1 MAKKKDTGDRFIKE
15 AQKQTKIAEKGLKKI
30 ENISNKI
37 DKQAVRELKEF
48 RGQTIKQKKD
58 TADQKARDGAEK
70 KFKAQTLASK
80 RDSSLKDIK
89 SEISKGLKLQ
99 QRTQA
104 WNRLKKGAAPDTSG
118 THGGGKS
125 AIPMSGTVKL
135 PSIFKQLQNTMT
147 SFKTMVKPGGGAGG
161 QTDADNPVA
170 KGMKSM
176 LKFAV
181 GGSIVGMIGKKLFD
195 SSPLLKAMMSL
206 FNTSIMLIF
215 RPIGDMIG
223 GFLRPIMLFFMKNI
237 VIPFYKANKGLG
249 KLGEK
254 YGKMALGFFLKPVET
269 IYSAIMK
276 WALDSGLARVLGFEE
291 QAKMHAA
298 YDPIKAWKEENNIKD
313 DNKGGLGGIMSGIAS
328 GGSFSGQIVT
338 EHEKQLQTQEEI
350 TNLKDDEML
359 YADDSLLAAGQT
371 AAAAKNTSEQF
382 DLVSLFGIKT
392 SKAADNAWMSM
403 DGISKLFEKKKDQ
416 LEKLYREKIAQARLR
431 GDNGTAKTLSREL
444 NGLKNWMG
452 STANMGTI
460 TADMMSGGGLP
471 TAITGTTVAGG
482 TSMAEINRKAEIG
495 HQVRL
500 KEKELTSQGISAGLV
515 KENFTERVEKIYS
528 TMGVNANSAR
538 IVNKMAQ
545 DMVKKY
551 GGHKLNLGTAGWSI
565 LNKVQEAKNLGTVK
579 FGKEDE
585 FRDAMSTAMATG
597 STSGKQ
603 TAMDM
608 IGMANGGIINEP
620 IFGIG
625 ASGKRYSFGE
635 QGAETVTPGVGGS
648 NIININVGNVSRDAD
663 FEKLKPL
670 IQRWLLESHSR
681 RGLI

>member
-1 MAKKKDTGDRFIKE
+1 MAKKDKDTRDRFVKNSE
-15 AQKQTKIAEKGLKKI
+15 DLKRISVASDKKLG
-30 ENISNKI
+30 EMRDKSNKQ
-37 DKQAVRELKEF
+37 DVRELKEF

-58 TADQKARDGAEK
+58 AADQRIRDLNEK
-70 KFKAQTLASK
+70 KFRAKMLTTERS
-80 RDSSLKDIK
+80 SSLKDIK
-89 SEISKGLKLQ
+89 TEISKGLKLQ
-99 QRTQA
+99 QRSQA

-118 THGGGKS
+118 VYGGGKS
-125 AIPMSGTVKL
+125 AIPMAGTVKL
-135 PSIFKQLQNTMT
+135 QSIFKQLQNTMT
-147 SFKTMVKPGGGAGG
+147 SFKTMVKPGSGG

-254 YGKMALGFFLKPVET
+254 YGKMALGFFLKPAET

-291 QAKMHAA
+291 QARKHAA

-313 DNKGGLGGIMSGIAS
+313 DGKGGLGGIMSGIAS
-328 GGSFSGQIVT
+328 GGSFTG
-338 EHEKQLQTQEEI
+338 QLQTSQQEQLKTQEEI
-350 TNLKDDEML
+350 TGAKQEEAILAGDATVAAEEVVASSKQSSDYYSLVGALAKDSSTSAHE
-359 YADDSLLAAGQT
+359 AAGWIDAIAKIFEKKTNQLNSLYRT
-371 AAAAKNTSEQF
+371 KIKQGNIQNKNTSRLQQERAG
-382 DLVSLFGIKT
+382 LMSLMG
-392 SKAADNAWMSM
+392 
-403 DGISKLFEKKKDQ
+403 G
-416 LEKLYREKIAQARLR
+416 
-431 GDNGTAKTLSREL
+431 GTQ
-444 NGLKNWMG
+444 GM
-452 STANMGTI
+452 I
-460 TADMMSGGGLP
+460 TPAMMSGGGLP
-471 TAITGTTVAGG
+471 TAISGKMISSG
-482 TSMAEINRKAEIG
+482 TSLAEINRKAEIG

-500 KEKELTSQGISAGLV
+500 KEKELTSQGLSAGLV
-515 KENFTERVEKIYS
+515 KENFSERVEKIYS

-565 LNKVQEAKNLGTVK
+565 LNKVQEAKNLDTVK
-579 FGKEDE
+579 FGKETG
-585 FRDAMSTAMATG
+585 FRDAMSTAMALGNTA
-597 STSGKQ
+597 GKQ
-603 TAMDM
+603 SAMDM

-635 QGAETVTPGVGGS
+635 RGAETVTPGVGAS
-648 NIININVGNVSRDAD
+648 NVININIGNVSRDAD
-663 FEKLKPL
+663 FEKLKPM

-681 RGLI
+681 RGVI

>member
-1 MAKKKDTGDRFIKE
+1 MAKKDKDTGDRFIKE
-15 AQKQTKIAEKGLKKI
+15 AQKQSKIAERTLKAV
-30 ENISNKI
+30 ENMSDKMN
-37 DKQAVRELKEF
+37 KQAVRELKEF

-58 TADQKARDGAEK
+58 TADQKTRDAVFKKSITEK
-70 KFKAQTLASK
+70 KGSDFRTRHQSFAEANKGLSKLFKYQARKEGLQKLVDPQK
-80 RDSSLKDIK
+80 MGKGFDFKMPMSSLKK
-89 SEISKGLKLQ
+89 F
-99 QRTQA
+99 
-104 WNRLKKGAAPDTSG
+104 
-118 THGGGKS
+118 GKQ
-125 AIPMSGTVKL
+125 MEG
-135 PSIFKQLQNTMT
+135 FKQLI
-147 SFKTMVKPGGGAGG
+147 KPSGGEKGEENSA
-161 QTDADNPVA
+161 A

-254 YGKMALGFFLKPVET
+254 YGKMALGFFLKPAET

-291 QAKMHAA
+291 QARKHAA

-313 DNKGGLGGIMSGIAS
+313 DGKGGLGGIMSGIAS
-328 GGSFSGQIVT
+328 GGSFTG
-338 EHEKQLQTQEEI
+338 QLQTSQQEQLKTQEEI
-350 TNLKDDEML
+350 TGAKQEEAILAGDATVAAEEVVASSKQSSDYYSLVGALAKDSSTSAHE
-359 YADDSLLAAGQT
+359 AAGWIDAIAKIFEKKTNQLNSLYRT
-371 AAAAKNTSEQF
+371 KIKQGNIQNKNTSRLQQERAG
-382 DLVSLFGIKT
+382 LMSLMG
-392 SKAADNAWMSM
+392 
-403 DGISKLFEKKKDQ
+403 G
-416 LEKLYREKIAQARLR
+416 
-431 GDNGTAKTLSREL
+431 GTQ
-444 NGLKNWMG
+444 GM
-452 STANMGTI
+452 I
-460 TADMMSGGGLP
+460 TPAMMSGGGLP
-471 TAITGTTVAGG
+471 TAISGKMISSG
-482 TSMAEINRKAEIG
+482 TSLAEINRKAEIG

-500 KEKELTSQGISAGLV
+500 KEKELTSQGLSAGLV
-515 KENFTERVEKIYS
+515 KENFSERVEKIYS

-551 GGHKLNLGTAGWSI
+551 GGHKLTLGTAGWSI
-565 LNKVQEAKNLGTVK
+565 LNKVQEAKNLDTVK
-579 FGKEDE
+579 FGKETG
-585 FRDAMSTAMATG
+585 FRDAMSTAMALGNTA
-597 STSGKQ
+597 GKQ
-603 TAMDM
+603 SAMDM

-635 QGAETVTPGVGGS
+635 RGAETVTPGVGAS
-648 NIININVGNVSRDAD
+648 NVININIGNVSRDAD
-663 FEKLKPL
+663 FEKLKPM

-681 RGLI
+681 RGVI